1 MHIHLLQLAIAVTA
15 PGGRYKNQID
25 HMLVQNKWN
34 QWRMD
39 ILVKAKIRIKLSKN
53 KKNDLWKKRVN
64 FNVESLQKESTRDKF
79 SAEFKTN
86 WPAAGEQSY
95 NSRSTLKFSKRLA
108 NKGCKRYNRN

>member
-1 MHIHLLQLAIAVTA
+1 MPINLLQLAITVIA

-39 ILVKAKIRIKLSKN
+39 ILVKAKIIIKLSKN
-53 KKNDLWKKRVN
+53 KNNDLWKKRIN
-64 FNVESLQKESTRDKF
+64 FNVESLQKENTRGKF

-86 WPAAGEQSY
+86 WSAAATAVEA
-95 NSRSTLKFSKRLA
+95 L
-108 NKGCKRYNRN
+108 